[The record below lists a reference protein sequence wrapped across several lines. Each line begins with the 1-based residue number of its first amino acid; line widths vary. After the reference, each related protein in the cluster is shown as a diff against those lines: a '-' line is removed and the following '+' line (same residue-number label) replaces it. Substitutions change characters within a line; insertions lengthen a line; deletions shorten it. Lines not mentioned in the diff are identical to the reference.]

1 MGQIPG
7 NELFP
12 DVKSG
17 YGTAKVTEVYEVVT
31 KGTTGTYYKP
41 GNYRSIWVHVIAAN
55 PAAMDVNGLYFKV
68 KSSAGVERKIV
79 IGGGADAD
87 DGNKLLTAMCVIRE
101 NIIPHEFAIENP
113 SARTD
118 FNVSLIFNY

>member
-68 KSSAGVERKIV
+68 KSSAGVARTMI
-79 IGGGADAD
+79 INGGVDAD
-87 DGNKLLTAMCVIRE
+87 DADKMLTGMCVIRE